1 MREWM
6 SVCCMG
12 LQRAHLQLD
21 SMWKKRPLIPRVGSE
36 NVLCKAIH
44 TCAHLDNGQGRME
57 EQIWL
62 EAATTSQIADY
73 FAALICFSRGLA
85 WACPYC
91 NWILPEERGMRE
103 NRARKQQTRF
113 VFPPRT
119 HRRTL
124 DVLEMRLGSWFYS
137 LRKNKCVLLPLLG
150 ILL

>member
-1 MREWM
+1 MREWS

-12 LQRAHLQLD
+12 LERAHLKLD
-21 SMWKKRPLIPRVGSE
+21 STWKKCPLIPCVGSE
-36 NVLCKAIH
+36 NVIRKGVH
-44 TCAHLDNGQGRME
+44 TSIHLDNGQGRME

-62 EAATTSQIADY
+62 KAATASQMADY
-73 FAALICFSRGLA
+73 FAALICFSQGLA
-85 WACPYC
+85 LACPYH

-103 NRARKQQTRF
+103 NHARKQQTCF

>member
-1 MREWM
+1 MREWI
-6 SVCCMG
+6 SVCRKG
-12 LQRAHLQLD
+12 LQRAHLWLD
-21 SMWKKRPLIPRVGSE
+21 SMWKKCPCVGSQ
-36 NVLCKAIH
+36 NVTCKVVH
-44 TCAHLDNGQGRME
+44 TCIDLDNGQGRME

-62 EAATTSQIADY
+62 QAATTSPIADY

-85 WACPYC
+85 LACPYH

-103 NRARKQQTRF
+103 NRARKQQMRF

-124 DVLEMRLGSWFYS
+124 DVLEMRLRWWFYS
-137 LRKNKCVLLPLLG
+137 LRKNKCVPLPLLG